1 MSEEFPHELPN
12 VRVHTTSY
20 TSPLLPIRGGADG
33 PAGLL
38 LGIQPASISYVSSV
52 WDKGLKQN
60 VLRIHLNNGHY
71 IRVFESDAAETLET
85 LGLNEFVEDWT
96 LNLERDLG

>member
-1 MSEEFPHELPN
+1 VADTFPNEPPT
-12 VRVHTTSY
+12 VRAN
-20 TSPLLPIRGGADG
+20 SPMRGHLIPIRGGADG

-38 LGIQPASISYVSSV
+38 LGLNVNSIAYVSSA
-52 WDKGLKQN
+52 WDKNLKQN

-71 IRVFESDAAETLET
+71 IRVFESDVAETLET

>member
-1 MSEEFPHELPN
+1 M
-12 VRVHTTSY
+12 
-20 TSPLLPIRGGADG
+20 
-33 PAGLL
+33 L
-38 LGIQPASISYVSSV
+38 LGLNVNSIAYVSSA

-71 IRVFESDAAETLET
+71 IRVFESDVAETLET

>member
-1 MSEEFPHELPN
+1 VADTFPNELPT
-12 VRVHTTSY
+12 VRAN
-20 TSPLLPIRGGADG
+20 SPMRGHLIPIRGGADG

-38 LGIQPASISYVSSV
+38 LGLNVNSIAYVSSA
-52 WDKGLKQN
+52 WDKNLKQN

-71 IRVFESDAAETLET
+71 IRVFESDVAETLET